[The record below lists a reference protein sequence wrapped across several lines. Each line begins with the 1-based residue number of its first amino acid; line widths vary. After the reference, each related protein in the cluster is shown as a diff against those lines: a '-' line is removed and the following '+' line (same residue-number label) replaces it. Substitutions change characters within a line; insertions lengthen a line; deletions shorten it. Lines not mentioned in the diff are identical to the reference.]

1 MQSPFGSRRFKPIQ
15 AIVLLAAMLA
25 LFMGTLAFAQGRDR
39 LVIALPIDI
48 TIPDLHKGSGLPA
61 FGAVAQMADPLVIER
76 NGEILPWLAESWE
89 YTDGGR
95 NLVFKIREGV
105 KAHDGTD
112 IKADD
117 VAFSINRFRD
127 ISIGRSSLAVVSD
140 VSVIDDYHVQ
150 ITTAEPF
157 APLLATF
164 SYTLIGVYSK
174 DAYDAA
180 GSDDEF
186 SLHPVGP
193 GPYKFV
199 EWVPG
204 QRLVLEA
211 FADYW
216 AGAPKIKTLEFR
228 VILDEASRVAA
239 LEAGEVDAIHAF
251 SPIEADRLSS
261 NPTIKVINP
270 PSAGFIRLNMNTHR
284 PPFNDPLVRQAMAYA
299 IDREAI
305 NEGVFLGTAPVA
317 HSLVPA
323 GTFGYTDKYDIYE
336 YNPDKARELLAEA
349 GVPNLSFDLA
359 YGAGRYLLD
368 SEVVTIVQAQLAA
381 IGVTANI
388 RAMEWAQFSQYIRQ
402 EPDVSQ
408 TQMNLTW
415 WRSVNGDPDSAIGV
429 FTAAEMP
436 PTGNNPTYY
445 ESDEFERLYAA
456 QQVEPDA
463 TKRSQLLNDLQRVL
477 MEDIPAIP
485 MYQQPQ
491 LWAARADVE
500 GLEDVITPLSTLR
513 PIYTVTI
520 K

>member
-1 MQSPFGSRRFKPIQ
+1 VTQSRSLRKLTLSR
-15 AIVLLAAMLA
+15 AVLTVAFVVVGAMLSAA
-25 LFMGTLAFAQGRDR
+25 LAQSRDR

-61 FGAVAQMADPLVIER
+61 FGAVAQIADPLVLER
-76 NGEILPWLAESWE
+76 DGEIEPWLAESWE

-95 NLVFKIREGV
+95 NLIFKIREGV
-105 KAHDGTD
+105 MAHDGTE
-112 IKADD
+112 ITAED
-117 VAFSINRFRD
+117 VAWSINRFRD
-127 ISIGRSSLAVVSD
+127 ISIGRSSLAVVTD
-140 VSVIDDYHVQ
+140 VVALDDYRVQ
-150 ITTAEPF
+150 VSTEEPF

-174 DAYDAA
+174 DGYDAA
-180 GSDDEF
+180 GSDEAF

-193 GPYKFV
+193 GPYKFA

-211 FADYW
+211 FEDYW
-216 AGAPKIKTLEFR
+216 AGAPAIQTVEFR
-228 VILDEASRVAA
+228 VILDEAARVAA

-251 SPIEADRLSS
+251 APIEAERLAT
-261 NPTIKVINP
+261 NPEINVINP
-270 PSAGFIRLNMNTHR
+270 PSAGFIRFNMNTQR
-284 PPFNDPLVRQAMAYA
+284 PPFDDPRVRRAMAYV

-305 NEGVFLGTAPVA
+305 NEAIFLGTAPVA

-323 GTFGYTDKYDIYE
+323 GTFGYTEEFDTYDYDPE
-336 YNPDKARELLAEA
+336 RARELLAEA
-349 GVPNLSFDLA
+349 GVPDLSFELA

-368 SEVVTIVQAQLAA
+368 SEVVTIVQAQLAE

-388 RAMEWAQFSQYIRQ
+388 RAMEWAQFSEYIRQ
-402 EPDVSQ
+402 PPAESQ

-436 PTGNNPTYY
+436 PAGNNPTYY
-445 ESDEFERLYAA
+445 ESEEFERLYAA
-456 QQVEPDA
+456 QQTEPDPDA
-463 TKRSQLLNDLQRVL
+463 RRELLRDLQRVL
-477 MEDIPAIP
+477 MEDLPAIP

-491 LWAARADVE
+491 LWAARSDVV

-513 PIYTVTI
+513 PIHTVTI
-520 K
+520 E